1 MYSVIASGVSQ
12 MLIIYTKS
20 TVASR
25 AIQYPSGGTVVASTL
40 WNPAL
45 GEAISVTP
53 SGSATSYR
61 GNVLNSKFPVQD
73 PVSSSL
79 SRYEYLVQ
87 YDDSP
92 SSITTG
98 APWHQLWTTVSGY
111 VPVYSALSFVSSSAG
126 NPTSGSIT
134 RLI

>member
-1 MYSVIASGVSQ
+1 M
-12 MLIIYTKS
+12 YTKS

-45 GEAISVTP
+45 GEVISVTP

-87 YDDSP
+87 YDDNPNS
-92 SSITTG
+92 TTTT